1 MAEAKPIGFLSVEKA
16 FGGTQYLE
24 LLNKVSVYDLAAEIQ
39 KDNPTYSIT
48 SNAAQSIFN
57 KFSIFKYSKF
67 INGSAYEP
75 AGHFIG
81 FQARPSRAA
90 DEFNAAQ
97 EAKIKIGRAHV

>member
-1 MAEAKPIGFLSVEKA
+1 MAEAKLTGFLSVEKA

-24 LLNKVSVYDLAAEIQ
+24 LLNKVSVYDLSAEIA

-48 SNAAQSIFN
+48 SNAAESIFN

-67 INGSAYEP
+67 INGSSYEP

-81 FQARPSRAA
+81 F
-90 DEFNAAQ
+90 
-97 EAKIKIGRAHV
+97 EAIREIGRAHV